1 MEYKVKCIR
10 NDNSKGEIKMKITKQ
25 IEVFDKDVL
34 KVGDKILV
42 NENEGVIENVTDDKL
57 RIKWTSGGGKII
69 NVEGVKNLTFDKP
82 KSKLD
87 QFKIPD
93 IYLVTDT
100 LSCDTFRATVINTS
114 NMNSVMLANN
124 KTGKIITVKEDE
136 IDTKYTF
143 TKLNPRFDNV
153 TSKDKVLKQA
163 DKKDEDIKIKY
174 KTFPF
179 KGEEDVSKE
188 AIEKAYNDFVKFLG
202 LV

>member
-1 MEYKVKCIR
+1 
-10 NDNSKGEIKMKITKQ
+10 MKITKQ

-42 NENEGVIENVTDDKL
+42 DGKESVIEYVTNNEL
-57 RIKWTSGGGKII
+57 RIKWVSGGVEII
-69 NVEGVKNLTFDKP
+69 NIEWVKNLTFEKP
-82 KSKLD
+82 KSKLE

-100 LSCDTFRATVINTS
+100 LSCDKFRATVINTS

-124 KTGKIITVKEDE
+124 KTGKILTVKEDE
-136 IDTKYTF
+136 IDTRYTF

-153 TSKDKVLKQA
+153 TSKDKVLKQEN
-163 DKKDEDIKIKY
+163 KKDDEDKIKANVDFY
-174 KTFPF
+174 KFR
-179 KGEEDVSKE
+179 KGNEISKE
-188 AIEKAYNDFVKFLG
+188 AIDKAYNDFAKFLW